1 MDPLIAESVVWP
13 EMERYTRLQDLAET
27 AAVYGTYIT
36 TGGGPDYSI
45 GLFQMKPSFI
55 ENLEKAWM
63 RSGLARKYE
72 LWFDTADNVT
82 ARRIR
87 ISRLMKEEWQVI
99 YIGVFMRLLYLSYG
113 SFDKNGNLVQDGLET
128 LSVEEQVRLAAA
140 AYNRGCPWPAAGY
153 GDLDRLRIA
162 AAEKTFHYKLIPT
175 RHTRRYCY
183 STLAWKHYKRIS
195 TRMLSYLPYLKQNG
209 NLIRRPDL
217 RLLFLV

>member
-55 ENLEKAWM
+55 EDLEKAWM

-72 LWFDTADNVT
+72 LWFDTADNAT

-87 ISRLMKEEWQVI
+87 ITRLMKEEWQVI
-99 YIGVFMRLLYLSYG
+99 YVGVFMRLLYHTYG
-113 SFDKNGNLVQDGLET
+113 LDALPI
-128 LSVEEQVRLAAA
+128 EEQVRLAAA

-162 AAEKTFHYKLIPT
+162 AADKTFHYKLIPT
-175 RHTRRYCY
+175 RRTRRYCY
-183 STLAWKHYKRIS
+183 STLAWKHYKRIF
-195 TRMLSYLPYLKQNG
+195 TQKGGVFQ
-209 NLIRRPDL
+209 
-217 RLLFLV
+217 VQ